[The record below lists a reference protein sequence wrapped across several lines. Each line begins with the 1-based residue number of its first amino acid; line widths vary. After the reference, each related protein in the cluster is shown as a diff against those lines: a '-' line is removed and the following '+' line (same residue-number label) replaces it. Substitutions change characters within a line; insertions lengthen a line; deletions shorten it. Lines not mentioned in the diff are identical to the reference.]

1 MEGRGT
7 LQSEVTLGGR
17 GRMAEVRGGLRSRP
31 SAPPRVNRTEE
42 SAAARGKRGGLG
54 GTRKGGVWVM
64 WMMRISPEEV
74 DLLWSGRMLEK
85 SFISDGKRLLLSLAT
100 YDENGRGLVIGLEE
114 RPEHA

>member
-1 MEGRGT
+1 
-7 LQSEVTLGGR
+7 
-17 GRMAEVRGGLRSRP
+17 
-31 SAPPRVNRTEE
+31 
-42 SAAARGKRGGLG
+42 
-54 GTRKGGVWVM
+54 M